1 MLGKF
6 LNENEMKKIYKILT
20 VSVLMFLSW
29 SCDEIIQPPTPKPP
43 VVETPLNSTTILY
56 TQSNNFV
63 AFDTKNLL
71 NKAQGFTSLKVET
84 TPQFGKMSFNKN
96 GLLIYK
102 ADSTKAEGTETLIYK
117 ALNTD
122 SNKDKR
128 DTLKIIITTDFSK
141 TPCNAGAIPDVFPV
155 KINTPTILNV
165 LRNDRFCSSIVDSTT
180 LEVIEKPLL
189 GTAVVENNRIK
200 YTPKAGSEADDF
212 FLYKIC
218 TGGTNPVCMITGVRI
233 DVQGNTCRT
242 ILVPDILVINKNIT
256 NTQIIKVLDND
267 KVCDNYDK
275 KSLKITVQP
284 RFGTAIVNKNQEIE
298 YTQTANKV
306 ALDELEYSIVDKDG
320 KNPLRMLLGIIIR
333 EIPVCKADAK
343 NGEMELSVTQVKDKE
358 IEIPYGLYVAP
369 CVEIKDINFEKQP
382 DFGTIRIEGK
392 KILYKLKSPTDLKER
407 NDQFKFIV
415 TTSNGETLKANFTIR
430 IKK

>member
-1 MLGKF
+1 MR
-6 LNENEMKKIYKILT
+6 KICKILT
-20 VSVLMFLSW
+20 ISVLMFSSW
-29 SCDEIIQPPTPKPP
+29 SCDEIKEVPP
-43 VVETPLNSTTILY
+43 VVPKPDVVPLNSTTILY

-84 TPQFGKMSFNKN
+84 TPQYGKMSFNKN

-128 DTLKIIITTDFSK
+128 DTLKIIITSDFSK

-180 LEVIEKPLL
+180 LEIVEKPLL
-189 GTAVVENNRIK
+189 GTAIVENNRIK
-200 YTPKAGSEADDF
+200 YTPKSGSEADDY

-218 TGGTNPVCMITGVRI
+218 TGGTTPVCMIAGVRI
-233 DVQGNTCRT
+233 DVQGNSCKT
-242 ILVPDILVINKNIT
+242 LLFPDLLIINKNVT
-256 NTQIIKVLDND
+256 NAQTIKVLDND
-267 KVCDNYDK
+267 KICDNYDK
-275 KSLKITVQP
+275 KSLKITAQP

-306 ALDELEYSIVDKDG
+306 ALDGLEYSIVDKDG
-320 KNPLRMLLGIIIR
+320 KNPLRMLAEIIIR
-333 EIPVCKADAK
+333 EVPVCKGDAK
-343 NGEMELSVTQVKDKE
+343 NGEMELSVTQIKDKE
-358 IEIPYGLYVAP
+358 IEIPYDLYVAS
-369 CVEIKDINFEKQP
+369 CVEIKEVNFEKQP
-382 DFGTIRIEGK
+382 DFGTLRVDGK
-392 KILYKLKSPTDLKER
+392 KIFYKLKSPTDLKER

-415 TTSNGETLKANFTIR
+415 TTANGETLKANFTIR